1 MAEQENGSSPLA
13 EALARVGD
21 RGAGRA
27 ADCPALLGAAAP
39 GRLPADRRGHRARR
53 GAAPAGAL
61 GSQARRPGGSPP
73 APRVRHPSRGPLV
86 LPDLRRSHNIRS
98 PGSAPAPVPAQL
110 KQVVHA
116 SADEVDVRVVESGDH
131 AMPERVDHARTR
143 PDQNSNVALIAHGGD
158 AASGHG
164 ERGGL
169 RPGGIPGRDPAVAE
183 DEISRSRHARARRS
197 RCGYGCAGGGGGHF
211 SVNFM
216 RRFAR
221 VPAWLLT
228 GDVRRPT
235 AG

>member
-1 MAEQENGSSPLA
+1 
-13 EALARVGD
+13 
-21 RGAGRA
+21 
-27 ADCPALLGAAAP
+27 
-39 GRLPADRRGHRARR
+39 
-53 GAAPAGAL
+53 
-61 GSQARRPGGSPP
+61 
-73 APRVRHPSRGPLV
+73 
-86 LPDLRRSHNIRS
+86 
-98 PGSAPAPVPAQL
+98 
-110 KQVVHA
+110 
-116 SADEVDVRVVESGDH
+116 
-131 AMPERVDHARTR
+131 MPERVDHARTR
-143 PDQNSNVALIAHGGD
+143 PVQSSNVALIAHGGD

-183 DEISRSRHARARRS
+183 DEIGRSRHARARRS

-216 RRFAR
+216 RRYAR